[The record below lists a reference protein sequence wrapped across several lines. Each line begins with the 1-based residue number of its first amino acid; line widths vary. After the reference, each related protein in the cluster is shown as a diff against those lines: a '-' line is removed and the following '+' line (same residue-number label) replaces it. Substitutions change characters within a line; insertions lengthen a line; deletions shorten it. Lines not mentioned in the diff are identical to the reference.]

1 MVKFETITGREV
13 ELNVNPNTTLGEI
26 KRMLAEQYK
35 WDIQKI
41 HLLFD
46 GSEQQNNTKLSTINL
61 ENGKRF
67 IVIYV
72 EPSGIA
78 PDVEDM
84 LSILEEYN
92 PDRQLRLEALQKNN
106 YNIEQASEYLLNKI
120 LDSTS
125 SNPSNNSNAS
135 NNKTVSAHQDGKQ
148 VKPDNNP
155 FVYTPEKDKNSNNK
169 NKSNPF
175 GLTDD
180 EVKNVLAA
188 KTPQMDDAV
197 AFELFIEANKDI
209 NLFKSFFQ

>member
-13 ELNVNPNTTLGEI
+13 ELDVNPSTTLGEV

-46 GSEQQNNTKLSTINL
+46 GSEQQNNTKLSTVNL

-84 LSILEEYN
+84 LNRLEEYN
-92 PDRQLRLEALQKNN
+92 PDRKLRLEALQKNN
-106 YNIEQASEYLLNKI
+106 YNIEQASEYLLTQI
-120 LDSTS
+120 IDSTS
-125 SNPSNNSNAS
+125 PKPSNNSNAS
-135 NNKTVSAHQDGKQ
+135 NNKAVPVQQGGKQ

-155 FVYTPEKDKNSNNK
+155 FVYTPEKNN
-169 NKSNPF
+169 NNNNNNPL
-175 GLTDD
+175 GLTDE
-180 EVKNVLAA
+180 EVKNVL
-188 KTPQMDDAV
+188 KEKPKEMDESV
-197 AFELFIEANKDI
+197 AFEIFIDAGRDI
-209 NLFKSFFQ
+209 NAFKSFFQ